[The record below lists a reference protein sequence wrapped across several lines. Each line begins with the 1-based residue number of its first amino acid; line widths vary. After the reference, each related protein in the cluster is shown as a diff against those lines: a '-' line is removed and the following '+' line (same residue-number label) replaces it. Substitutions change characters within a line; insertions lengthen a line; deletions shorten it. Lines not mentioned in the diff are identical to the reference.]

1 MQGLAALDTMAG
13 DCQHDSMT
21 NVLPRPDYK
30 TLTERQLG
38 KLKPWHTVEPKMDG
52 IWCEVQIA
60 DGVAIGYSRTGQEKA
75 RWSVPADIVATLHGE
90 LLVGSTWAKERGI
103 SGQLHL
109 FECTQLHGVDVT
121 GAAHSHRR
129 ELAVAVVAQVDGW
142 QMVPCWSGPEAL
154 AVWADLV
161 VAQDYEGLVV
171 KDSRAK
177 WGVGWSRCKA
187 QVDWDFVCL
196 GWEYAKG
203 PYSDHPDRMLP
214 VSMIC
219 GLYVDGVLK
228 PVGKV
233 FGLAQE
239 AAKIRERPELYRGK
253 VFTAIGQRRF
263 ASGALRHGVFCGWH
277 KDKPAKAC
285 VL

>member
-1 MQGLAALDTMAG
+1 
-13 DCQHDSMT
+13 MT

-60 DGVAIGYSRTGQEKA
+60 DGTAIGYSRTGQEKA
-75 RWSVPADIVATLHGE
+75 RWSVPSDIVATLHGE
-90 LLVGSTWAKERGI
+90 LLIGSTWAKERGI
-103 SGQLHL
+103 TGQLHL
-109 FECTQLHGVDVT
+109 FDCTQLHGVDVT
-121 GAAHSHRR
+121 GAAQSHRR
-129 ELAVAVVAQVDGW
+129 ELAAAVVAQVEGW
-142 QMVPCWSGPEAL
+142 QMVPCWAGPDAL

-161 VAQDYEGLVV
+161 VIQDYEGLVV

-177 WGVGWSRCKA
+177 WGIGWSRCKA
-187 QVDWDFVCL
+187 QVDHDYICM
-196 GWEYAKG
+196 GWEYGTGKNCA
-203 PYSDHPDRMLP
+203 LP
-214 VSMIC
+214 VSIVC
-219 GLYVDGVLK
+219 GLYVDGVLS

-239 AAKIRERPELYRGK
+239 AETIRANPERYRGR
-253 VFTAIGQRRF
+253 VFSAIGNRRF

-277 KDKPAKAC
+277 KDKPASAC
-285 VL
+285 KL